1 MSKQVLKNG
10 KYNAKICEAC
20 GCEFAFEKTDIIGD
34 NIVTCPQCDAECKV
48 EIKK

>member
-10 KYNAKICEAC
+10 KYNATICKTC
-20 GCEFAFEKTDIIGD
+20 GCEFAFEKTDIVD
-34 NIVTCPQCDAECKV
+34 DKVTCPQCDAECAV